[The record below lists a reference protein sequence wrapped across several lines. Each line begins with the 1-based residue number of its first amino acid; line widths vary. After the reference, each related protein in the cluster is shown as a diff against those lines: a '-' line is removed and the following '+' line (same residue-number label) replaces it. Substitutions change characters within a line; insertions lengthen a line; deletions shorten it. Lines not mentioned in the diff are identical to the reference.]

1 MQKPTSSN
9 RKVKLKDV
17 NTAYENV
24 VGRLRTIRRQWRWLT
39 FSEGLLKCLGILA
52 LVMAGTLIVLA
63 VSVQLWQ
70 SPFSRWIRIAIL
82 LLSIG
87 AAVYAVLRTFVLPLR
102 QKLTDAAVASRL
114 ESTQT
119 EAAFA
124 AENRILSAVQLW
136 KTLEDNRLG
145 YAPEFVGHLI
155 VQASRDIE
163 QVQHKRVFQPEFRKI
178 RRNAGIA
185 VGGVVLLLATHFL
198 LPTAFTGFAQ
208 AFQTLP
214 KTLQDDQEYLKNSI
228 QITKIQPGDIQI
240 ERGADVNVTA
250 EIGGYLGTPV
260 SLYYRVSD
268 ENEGQSSV
276 KSGTL
281 DENPLADQ
289 QLTTDNH
296 TSAEW
301 QSLPM
306 HPTPMEVGR
315 GFQGSEISTPY
326 RATLENV
333 VRPLQYYIAVNEVT
347 SERYQITISNE
358 PIVTQFQ
365 YRLNY
370 PSYTQLQS
378 QTLPANIGDLQVLF
392 GTEVVF
398 AGESNKP
405 LQKAHIAFDAS
416 GNVPLEITERQ
427 LQSATTQLPV
437 GGNSDSR
444 QIPVGGNSDSR
455 QKVPAMSEIIQGS
468 FIARQ
473 SENYRIHITDVD
485 GFANRN
491 PVNRTITVFEDAV
504 PDVNIV
510 APARDTVLDDAMLVE
525 LKVEATD
532 DYGIQE
538 LQLVYRVESEGVEA
552 INVPLKRWEGADAP
566 SHRSVFVA
574 YTWDVDRI
582 GMFPGE
588 TLAYYVQAL
597 DVDDVSGPNI
607 GKSHTYTL
615 RFPSLS
621 ELYDA
626 VAAEQETEQR
636 GLEELVDEQADAT
649 GLVDTLLDKIR
660 KSQELTLN
668 DENLMQQVLE
678 NQKEIEETA
687 KQLIENM
694 KETAEEMEQ
703 NQLFD
708 AETIEKYQELQDLM
722 EKALSEEHKE
732 LLRKLSEA
740 LAKQQV
746 DEQESSMAEANLS
759 QEQFLQQLERAK
771 SLYEQILLE
780 QELEAAAKQAKAL
793 AERQKQL
800 MDTLETSVGAR
811 SPRPYTSDLAE
822 KEDRVTDEFNQLSE
836 KLEELGT
843 KMGELARNQ
852 ENAPPQI
859 ERLADEII
867 RLNQFAHEHNL
878 SEMLQATSENLRGGQ
893 NREALESGRGA
904 EQTLVELAQ
913 GLDNALAF
921 MEGANAN
928 ETLTALQEAVES
940 GLYLSHLH
948 EEVLTQTND
957 VLVAGQA
964 DAYISNEIVRLQ
976 GLAADE
982 LSTAESITQ
991 LSSKLWELGN
1001 RQIQVPP
1008 EAIFHLNAS
1017 NDALSRAARAL
1028 EDRQPS
1034 LAVPIQ
1040 KAALA
1045 DLNQAVFELLEAM
1058 GQMNQQM
1065 GSSGF
1070 ENMMEQLQQLAESQ
1084 EQLNQMAQNLNQQM
1098 REQGQTPGL
1107 EQMMRQL
1114 AAQQQLIRE
1123 ATERIAERAE
1133 QMAQMLGSLED
1144 VAEEMTEV
1152 EKALRQGELNEKVL
1166 DRQAQILTRMLD
1178 SLKSLQKR
1186 DVGKQRKAEVAERP
1200 ETPAQE
1206 VPPLHPE
1213 LLEVVRKLET
1223 TLYAK
1228 EFEDIP
1234 FQYRKQLLQYFKAL
1248 SQKTQ

>member
-1 MQKPTSSN
+1 MDRQN
-9 RKVKLKDV
+9 V
-17 NTAYENV
+17 NVAY
-24 VGRLRTIRRQWRWLT
+24 GDLIDRLRAIRRRWRWLT
-39 FSEGLLKCLGILA
+39 FSEGLLKCIGILA
-52 LVMAGTLIVLA
+52 LVLTGTIIILA
-63 VSVQLWQ
+63 VSFQLWQ
-70 SPFSRWIRIAIL
+70 FPFSRWIRIAIV

-87 AAVYAVLRTFVLPLR
+87 GAIYVIVRSFVLPLR
-102 QKLTDAAVASRL
+102 NKLTDAAVASRL

-119 EAAFA
+119 SETFA

-136 KTLEDNRLG
+136 RTLQDNRLG
-145 YAPEFVGHLI
+145 YAPEFVEHLVI
-155 VQASRDIE
+155 QASRDME
-163 QVQHKRVFQPEFRKI
+163 QVQHKRVFQSEFRRI
-178 RRNAGIA
+178 RRSAGVA
-185 VGGVVLLLATHFL
+185 VGGVLLLLVTYFL
-198 LPTAFTGFAQ
+198 LPTTFTGFAQ

-214 KTLQDDQEYLKNSI
+214 KTLQDDQEYLKKSI
-228 QITKIQPGDIQI
+228 QITTVQPGNIQI
-240 ERGADVNVTA
+240 ERGTDVNVTA
-250 EIGGYLGTPV
+250 EVGGHLGAPV
-260 SLYYRVSD
+260 ELYYRVG
-268 ENEGQSSV
+268 EIRIQSS
-276 KSGTL
+276 
-281 DENPLADQ
+281 NPLPQ
-289 QLTTDNH
+289 
-296 TSAEW
+296 AEW

-306 HPTPMEVGR
+306 HHIPADTGR
-315 GFQGSEISTPY
+315 SLQVSELSRFPY
-326 RATLENV
+326 SATLENV
-333 VRPLQYYIAVNEVT
+333 TRPLQYYVSVKEVT
-347 SERYQITISNE
+347 SEQYQITISNE
-358 PIVTQFQ
+358 PVVTQFQ
-365 YRLNY
+365 YRLN
-370 PSYTQLQS
+370 PPVYTQLQP
-378 QTLPANIGDLQVLF
+378 QTLPVNVGDIQVLF
-392 GTEVVF
+392 GTEIVF
-398 AGESNKP
+398 TGESNKS
-405 LQKAHIAFDAS
+405 LQRAHIAFEVSDDVLLAVKEGELRGS
-416 GNVPLEITERQ
+416 I
-427 LQSATTQLPV
+427 TQLPV
-437 GGNSDSR
+437 EGDSDSQQKALSTP
-444 QIPVGGNSDSR
+444 QI
-455 QKVPAMSEIIQGS
+455 IHGS
-468 FIARQ
+468 FVARQ
-473 SENYRIHITDVD
+473 SENYRIYITDVD
-485 GFANRN
+485 GFTNRD
-491 PVNRTITVFEDAV
+491 PVNWTITVLEDAA
-504 PDVNIV
+504 PDVAIV

-538 LQLVYRVESEGVEA
+538 LQLVYRVESEGAEEV
-552 INVPLKRWEGADAP
+552 NVPLKRWTVEDAL
-566 SHRSVFVA
+566 SQRSVFVA

-597 DVDDVSGPNI
+597 DIDDVSGPNI
-607 GKSHTYTL
+607 GKSHTFTL

-626 VAAEQETEQR
+626 VATEQETEQR

-678 NQKEIEETA
+678 NQQQIEETA

-708 AETIEKYQELQDLM
+708 TETIEKYQELQELM

-732 LLRKLSEA
+732 LLQKLAEA
-740 LAKQQV
+740 LAKQQMN
-746 DEQESSMAEANLS
+746 EQERSMAEANLS

-793 AERQKQL
+793 AEQQKQL
-800 MDTLETSVGAR
+800 MDTLASLEQSA
-811 SPRPYTSDLAE
+811 PTSDLAQ
-822 KEDRVTDEFNQLSE
+822 KEDRVADEFSQLSE

-843 KMGELARNQ
+843 KMGELAQNQ

-867 RLNQFAHEHNL
+867 RLNQFAHEYQL
-878 SEMLQATSENLRGGQ
+878 PEMLAATSENLRSGQ
-893 NREALESGRGA
+893 NSEALESGRGA
-904 EQTLVELAQ
+904 EQTLSELAQ

-928 ETLTALQEAVES
+928 ETLTALQEAVAS
-940 GLYLSHLH
+940 GLHLSHLH
-948 EEVLTQTND
+948 ENVLTQTND
-957 VLVAGQA
+957 ILTAGQS
-964 DAYISNEIVRLQ
+964 DAYISSEILRLQ
-976 GLAADE
+976 QLAADE

-1008 EAIFHLNAS
+1008 EAMFHLNAS

-1065 GSSGF
+1065 GASGL

-1098 REQGQTPGL
+1098 REQGRTPGL

-1114 AAQQQLIRE
+1114 AAQQQMIRE

-1152 EKALRQGELNEKVL
+1152 EKSLRQGELDEEVL

-1213 LLEVVRKLET
+1213 LLEIVRKLET
-1223 TLYAK
+1223 TPYAK

-1234 FQYRKQLLQYFKAL
+1234 FQYREQLRQYFKAL

>member
-1 MQKPTSSN
+1 MDRQN
-9 RKVKLKDV
+9 V
-17 NTAYENV
+17 NEAYGNLID
-24 VGRLRTIRRQWRWLT
+24 RLRAIRRQWRWLT
-39 FSEGLLKCLGILA
+39 FSVGLLKCIGILA
-52 LVMAGTLIVLA
+52 LVMAGTLIILA
-63 VSVQLWQ
+63 MSFQWWL
-70 SPFSRWIRIAIL
+70 SPFSRWIRIAII

-87 AAVYAVLRTFVLPLR
+87 GAVYAVIRTFVLPLCR
-102 QKLTDAAVASRL
+102 KLTDAAVASRL

-119 EAAFA
+119 EEAFA
-124 AENRILSAVQLW
+124 AENRVLSAVQLW
-136 KTLEDNRLG
+136 KTLENNRLG
-145 YAPEFVGHLI
+145 YASEFVEHLI
-155 VQASRDIE
+155 VQASRDME
-163 QVQHKRVFQPEFRKI
+163 QVRHRRVFQPEFRKI
-178 RRNAGIA
+178 RRNAGVA

-214 KTLQDDQEYLKNSI
+214 KTLQDDQEYLQKSI
-228 QITKIQPGDIQI
+228 QITKIQPGNIQI
-240 ERGADVNVTA
+240 ERGTDVNVTA
-250 EIGGYLGTPV
+250 EVGGHLGTPV
-260 SLYYRVSD
+260 VLYYRVGD
-268 ENEGQSSV
+268 ENEG
-276 KSGTL
+276 
-281 DENPLADQ
+281 
-289 QLTTDNH
+289 
-296 TSAEW
+296 TSTAEW

-306 HPTPMEVGR
+306 LRTATDAGR
-315 GFQGSEISTPY
+315 SVQVSEISRFPY
-326 RATLENV
+326 SATLENV
-333 VRPLQYYIAVNEVT
+333 TRPLQYYVSVKEVT
-347 SERYQITISNE
+347 SEQYQITISNE

-370 PSYTQLQS
+370 PAYTQLQS
-378 QTLPANIGDLQVLF
+378 QTLPVNIGDIQVLF

-398 AGESNKP
+398 TGESNKK
-405 LQKAHIAFDAS
+405 LQKAHLAFDES
-416 GNVPLEITERQ
+416 SNVELEITEGQ
-427 LQSATTQLPV
+427 LLDDVTQLME
-437 GGNSDSR
+437 DEQR
-444 QIPVGGNSDSR
+444 QDIFSTP
-455 QKVPAMSEIIQGS
+455 QIIQGS
-468 FIARQ
+468 FVAQQ
-473 SENYRIHITDVD
+473 SENYRIYITDVD
-485 GFANRN
+485 GFTNRN
-491 PVNRTITVFEDAV
+491 PVNRTVTVLKDV
-504 PDVNIV
+504 DPDVAIV
-510 APARDTVLDDAMLVE
+510 SPARDTVLDDAMLIE

-538 LQLVYRVESEGVEA
+538 LQLVYRVESEGAEEV
-552 INVPLKRWEGADAP
+552 NVPLKRWEVGDAL

-597 DVDDVSGPNI
+597 DIDNVSGPNI

-626 VAAEQETEQR
+626 VAAEQDTEQR

-678 NQKEIEETA
+678 NQRQIEEKA
-687 KQLIENM
+687 QQLIEDM

-708 AETIEKYQELQDLM
+708 TETIEKYQELQDLM

-740 LAKQQV
+740 LAKQEV
-746 DEQESSMAEANLS
+746 NEQEQSMAEANLS

-771 SLYEQILLE
+771 SLYEQILLQ

-793 AERQKQL
+793 AEQQKQL
-800 MDTLETSVGAR
+800 MDTLESSEQS
-811 SPRPYTSDLAE
+811 SPTSDLAE
-822 KEDRVTDEFNQLSE
+822 KEDRVAEEFDQLSE
-836 KLEELGT
+836 KLEEIGT
-843 KMGELARNQ
+843 KMGELAQNQ
-852 ENAPPQI
+852 QNAPPQI
-859 ERLADEII
+859 ERLADEIV
-867 RLNQFAHEHNL
+867 RLNQFAHEHKVP
-878 SEMLQATSENLRGGQ
+878 EMLKATSENLRGGQ
-893 NREALESGRGA
+893 NSEALESGRNA
-904 EQTLVELAQ
+904 EQTLTELAQ

-940 GLYLSHLH
+940 GLHLSHLH
-948 EEVLTQTND
+948 EKVLMQTND
-957 VLVAGQA
+957 ILTAGQS
-964 DAYISNEIVRLQ
+964 DTYISSEIVRLQ
-976 GLAADE
+976 QLAADE
-982 LSTAESITQ
+982 LSTAESLTQ

-1001 RQIQVPP
+1001 RQIEVPP
-1008 EAIFHLNAS
+1008 EAIWHLNAS

-1034 LAVPIQ
+1034 LAMPIQ
-1040 KAALA
+1040 RGALA
-1045 DLNQAVFELLEAM
+1045 DLNQAIFELLEAM

-1065 GSSGF
+1065 DASGF

-1084 EQLNQMAQNLNQQM
+1084 EQLNEMAQNLNQQL

-1114 AAQQQLIRE
+1114 AGQQQLIRE

-1133 QMAQMLGSLED
+1133 QMAQMLGSLEE
-1144 VAEEMTEV
+1144 VAEEMAEV
-1152 EKALRQGELNEKVL
+1152 EKSLRQGELNEEVL
-1166 DRQAQILTRMLD
+1166 DRQSQILTRMLD

-1223 TLYAK
+1223 TPYAK

>member
-1 MQKPTSSN
+1 MDRQN
-9 RKVKLKDV
+9 V
-17 NTAYENV
+17 NEAYGNLID
-24 VGRLRTIRRQWRWLT
+24 RLGAIRRQWRWLT
-39 FSEGLLKCLGILA
+39 FSEGFLKCIGVLA
-52 LVMAGTLIVLA
+52 LVMAGTLLILA
-63 VSVQLWQ
+63 VSFQLWQ
-70 SPFSRWIRIAIL
+70 FPFSRWIRIAIIL
-82 LLSIG
+82 SSIG
-87 AAVYAVLRTFVLPLR
+87 GAVYAVIRTFVLPLCN
-102 QKLTDAAVASRL
+102 KLTDAAVASRL

-124 AENRILSAVQLW
+124 AENRVLSAVQLW
-136 KTLEDNRLG
+136 KTLENNRLG
-145 YAPEFVGHLI
+145 YALEFVEHLI
-155 VQASRDIE
+155 VQASRDME
-163 QVQHKRVFQPEFRKI
+163 QVQHRRIFQPEFRKI
-178 RRNAGIA
+178 RRNAGVA
-185 VGGVVLLLATHFL
+185 VGGVVLLLVTHFL

-214 KTLQDDQEYLKNSI
+214 KTLQDDQEYLKKSI
-228 QITKIQPGDIQI
+228 QITKIQPGNIQI
-240 ERGADVNVTA
+240 ERGTDVNVTA
-250 EIGGYLGTPV
+250 KVGGHLGTPV
-260 SLYYRVSD
+260 ALYYRVGD
-268 ENEGQSSV
+268 ENEV
-276 KSGTL
+276 
-281 DENPLADQ
+281 
-289 QLTTDNH
+289 
-296 TSAEW
+296 TSTVEW

-306 HPTPMEVGR
+306 LRTAADAGR
-315 GFQGSEISTPY
+315 SLQASEISMPY
-326 RATLENV
+326 SATLENV
-333 VRPLQYYIAVNEVT
+333 TRPLQYYISVREVT
-347 SERYQITISNE
+347 SEPYQITISNE

-370 PSYTQLQS
+370 PAYTQLQS
-378 QTLPANIGDLQVLF
+378 QTLPANAGDIQVLF

-398 AGESNKP
+398 TGESNKP
-405 LQKAHIAFDAS
+405 LQKAHLAFDAS
-416 GNVPLEITERQ
+416 GNVELEITEGQ
-427 LQSATTQLPV
+427 LHSAVTQLMEDEQ
-437 GGNSDSR
+437 G
-444 QIPVGGNSDSR
+444 QET
-455 QKVPAMSEIIQGS
+455 PATPQIIQGS
-468 FIARQ
+468 FVAQQ
-473 SENYRIHITDVD
+473 SENYRISITDID
-485 GFANRN
+485 GFTNRS
-491 PVNRTITVFEDAV
+491 PINRTVTVLKDVA
-504 PDVNIV
+504 PDVAIV
-510 APARDTVLDDAMLVE
+510 APARDTVLNDAMLIE

-538 LQLVYRVESEGVEA
+538 LQLVYRVESEGAEA
-552 INVPLKRWEGADAP
+552 VNVPLKRWEVEDAI

-582 GMFPGE
+582 GIFPGE

-597 DVDDVSGPNI
+597 DIDDVSGPNI

-626 VAAEQETEQR
+626 VATGQETEQR

-678 NQKEIEETA
+678 NQKQIEEKA
-687 KQLIENM
+687 KQLIEDM
-694 KETAEEMEQ
+694 KKTAEEMEQ

-740 LAKQQV
+740 LAKQEV
-746 DEQESSMAEANLS
+746 DDQERSMEEANLS

-771 SLYEQILLE
+771 SLYEQILLQ

-793 AERQKQL
+793 AEQQKQL
-800 MDTLETSVGAR
+800 MDTLESSVGSR
-811 SPRPYTSDLAE
+811 SPRPHTSDLAQ
-822 KEDRVTDEFNQLSE
+822 KEDRVGDEFDQLSG

-843 KMGELARNQ
+843 KMGEMAQNQ
-852 ENAPPQI
+852 DSDTAGAPPQI
-859 ERLADEII
+859 ERLADEIL
-867 RLNQFAHEHNL
+867 RLNQFAHEHKL
-878 SEMLQATSENLRGGQ
+878 PEMLETTSENLRGGQ
-893 NREALESGRGA
+893 KSEALESGRDA
-904 EQTLVELAQ
+904 EQTLTELAQ
-913 GLDNALAF
+913 GLDNAMAF

-928 ETLTALQEAVES
+928 ETLTALQEAVGS
-940 GLYLSHLH
+940 GLHLSHLH
-948 EEVLTQTND
+948 EKVLTQTGD
-957 VLVAGQA
+957 ILTAGQS
-964 DAYISNEIVRLQ
+964 DAYISSEIVRLQ
-976 GLAADE
+976 QLAADE

-1001 RQIQVPP
+1001 RQIEVPP
-1008 EAIFHLNAS
+1008 EALWHLNAS

-1040 KAALA
+1040 RAALA

-1065 GSSGF
+1065 GASGF

-1084 EQLNQMAQNLNQQM
+1084 EQLNEMAQNLNQQL
-1098 REQGQTPGL
+1098 REQGQTPGF

-1114 AAQQQLIRE
+1114 AGQQQLIRE
-1123 ATERIAERAE
+1123 ATERLAERAE

-1144 VAEEMTEV
+1144 VAAEMAEV
-1152 EKALRQGELNEKVL
+1152 EKSLHQGELNEEVL

-1186 DVGKQRKAEVAERP
+1186 DVGKQRKAEVAEKP

-1213 LLEVVRKLET
+1213 LLEIVRKLEIT
-1223 TLYAK
+1223 PYAK

-1234 FQYRKQLLQYFKAL
+1234 FQYREQLRKYFKAL

>member
-1 MQKPTSSN
+1 MDKQN
-9 RKVKLKDV
+9 V
-17 NTAYENV
+17 NAAYGNLID
-24 VGRLRTIRRQWRWLT
+24 RLRAIRRRWRWLT
-39 FSEGLLKCLGILA
+39 VSEGLLKCIGILA
-52 LVMAGTLIVLA
+52 LVMAGTVIVLA
-63 VSVQLWQ
+63 VSFQLWQ
-70 SPFSRWIRIAIL
+70 FPFSRWIRIAIV
-82 LLSIG
+82 LLSISG
-87 AAVYAVLRTFVLPLR
+87 AIYAIVRSLVLPLSN
-102 QKLTDAAVASRL
+102 QLTDAAVASRL

-119 EAAFA
+119 TETFA
-124 AENRILSAVQLW
+124 SENRVLSAVQLW
-136 KTLEDNRLG
+136 QTLQNNRLG
-145 YAPEFVGHLI
+145 YAPEFVEYLVI
-155 VQASRDIE
+155 QASRDME
-163 QVQHKRVFQPEFRKI
+163 QVQHKRVFQSEFRRI
-178 RRNAGIA
+178 RRSAGVAI
-185 VGGVVLLLATHFL
+185 GGVILLLVTYSL

-214 KTLQDDQEYLKNSI
+214 KTLQDDQEYLKKSI
-228 QITKIQPGDIQI
+228 QIKKVQPGNIQI
-240 ERGADVNVTA
+240 ERGTDVNVTA
-250 EIGGYLGTPV
+250 EVGGHLGTPV
-260 SLYYRVSD
+260 ELYYRVGEIGIQDS
-268 ENEGQSSV
+268 
-276 KSGTL
+276 KSL
-281 DENPLADQ
+281 SQA
-289 QLTTDNH
+289 
-296 TSAEW
+296 AW
-301 QSLPM
+301 QSLAM
-306 HPTPMEVGR
+306 RHTPADTGR
-315 GFQGSEISTPY
+315 SLQTSDFSRFPY
-326 RATLENV
+326 SATLENV
-333 VRPLQYYIAVNEVT
+333 TRPLQYYILVKEVT
-347 SERYQITISNE
+347 SEQYQITISNE

-365 YRLNY
+365 YRLN
-370 PSYTQLQS
+370 PPAYTQLQP
-378 QTLPANIGDLQVLF
+378 QTLPVNVGDIQVLF

-398 AGESNKP
+398 TAESNKL
-405 LQKAHIAFDAS
+405 LQRGHIAFDES
-416 GNVPLEITERQ
+416 NDVLLEVKEGTLLRTGPELVADERGQ
-427 LQSATTQLPV
+427 TTLSTSQ
-437 GGNSDSR
+437 
-444 QIPVGGNSDSR
+444 
-455 QKVPAMSEIIQGS
+455 IIQGS
-468 FIARQ
+468 FVARQ
-473 SENYRIHITDVD
+473 SENYRIYITDVD
-485 GFANRN
+485 GFTNRD
-491 PVNRTITVFEDAV
+491 PVNWTITVLEDTA
-504 PDVNIV
+504 PDVTIA

-538 LQLVYRVESEGVEA
+538 LQLVYNVESEGAEEV
-552 INVPLKRWEGADAP
+552 NVPLKRWAVEDAL
-566 SHRSVFVA
+566 SQRSVFVA

-597 DVDDVSGPNI
+597 DIDDVSGPNI
-607 GKSHTYTL
+607 GKSHTFTL

-626 VAAEQETEQR
+626 VAAEQETDQR

-660 KSQELTLN
+660 KGQELTLN

-678 NQKEIEETA
+678 NQKQIEETA

-694 KETAEEMEQ
+694 KETADEMEQ

-708 AETIEKYQELQDLM
+708 AETIEKYQELRELM

-732 LLRKLSEA
+732 LLQKLSEA
-740 LAKQQV
+740 LAKQQMN
-746 DEQESSMAEANLS
+746 DQERSMAEANLS

-793 AERQKQL
+793 AEQQKQL
-800 MDTLETSVGAR
+800 MDTLESLEQTA
-811 SPRPYTSDLAE
+811 PTNDLAE
-822 KEDRVTDEFNQLSE
+822 KEDRVADEFNHLSE
-836 KLEELGT
+836 NLEELGT
-843 KMGELARNQ
+843 KMGELARNN

-867 RLNQFAHEHNL
+867 RLNEFAHEYRL
-878 SEMLQATSENLRGGQ
+878 PEMLAATSENLRSGQ

-904 EQTLVELAQ
+904 EQTLTELAQ

-928 ETLTALQEAVES
+928 ETLTALQEAVAS
-940 GLYLSHLH
+940 GLHLSHLH
-948 EEVLTQTND
+948 EKTLTQTND
-957 VLVAGQA
+957 ILTAGQS
-964 DAYISNEIVRLQ
+964 DAYISSEIVRLQ
-976 GLAADE
+976 QLAADE
-982 LSTAESITQ
+982 LSAAESITQ
-991 LSSKLWELGN
+991 LSGKLWELGN

-1008 EAIFHLNAS
+1008 EAMFHLNAS

-1034 LAVPIQ
+1034 LAIPIQ
-1040 KAALA
+1040 RAALA

-1065 GSSGF
+1065 GASGL

-1098 REQGQTPGL
+1098 REQGRTPGL

-1114 AAQQQLIRE
+1114 AAQQQMIRE

-1144 VAEEMTEV
+1144 VAEEMAEV
-1152 EKALRQGELNEKVL
+1152 EKTLRQGELDEEVL

-1186 DVGKQRKAEVAERP
+1186 DVGRQRKAEVAERP

-1213 LLEVVRKLET
+1213 LLEIVRKLET
-1223 TLYAK
+1223 APYAK

-1234 FQYRKQLLQYFKAL
+1234 FQYREQLRQYFKAL

>member
-1 MQKPTSSN
+1 MDRQN
-9 RKVKLKDV
+9 V
-17 NTAYENV
+17 NVAYGNLID
-24 VGRLRTIRRQWRWLT
+24 RLRAIRRQWRWLT
-39 FSEGLLKCLGILA
+39 FSEGLLKCIGILA
-52 LVMAGTLIVLA
+52 LVMTGTVIILA
-63 VSVQLWQ
+63 VSFQLWQ
-70 SPFSRWIRIAIL
+70 FPFSRWIRIAIV

-87 AAVYAVLRTFVLPLR
+87 GAIYAVVRSFVLPLGS
-102 QKLTDAAVASRL
+102 QLTDAAVASRL
-114 ESTQT
+114 ESAQ
-119 EAAFA
+119 AAETFA

-136 KTLEDNRLG
+136 RTLRDNPLG
-145 YAPEFVGHLI
+145 YAPEFVEHLI
-155 VQASRDIE
+155 IQASQDME
-163 QVQHKRVFQPEFRKI
+163 QVQHKRVFQSEFRRI
-178 RRNAGIA
+178 RRSAGVA
-185 VGGVVLLLATHFL
+185 VGGVVLLLATYFL

-228 QITKIQPGDIQI
+228 QITKIQPGNIQI
-240 ERGADVNVTA
+240 ERGTDVNVTA
-250 EIGGYLGTPV
+250 EVGGHLDAPV
-260 SLYYRVSD
+260 LLYYRVGDKSTLYG
-268 ENEGQSSV
+268 NGRQEGG
-276 KSGTL
+276 KN
-281 DENPLADQ
+281 ENPNLPTDNR

-306 HPTPMEVGR
+306 HHTSADTGR
-315 GFQGSEISTPY
+315 SLQVSEFSRFPY
-326 RATLENV
+326 SATLENV
-333 VRPLQYYIAVNEVT
+333 TRPLQYYVSVKEVT
-347 SERYQITISNE
+347 SEQYQITISNE
-358 PIVTQFQ
+358 PVVTQFQ
-365 YRLNY
+365 YRLN
-370 PSYTQLQS
+370 PPVYTQLQS
-378 QTLPANIGDLQVLF
+378 QTLPVNVGDIQVLF
-392 GTEVVF
+392 GTEIVLT
-398 AGESNKP
+398 AESNKP
-405 LQKAHIAFDAS
+405 LQRAHIAFEAS
-416 GNVPLEITERQ
+416 DDILLEVKEGS
-427 LQSATTQLPV
+427 LQGPITQLPV
-437 GGNSDSR
+437 GGNPDS
-444 QIPVGGNSDSR
+444 Q
-455 QKVPAMSEIIQGS
+455 QKALSTPEIIQGS
-468 FIARQ
+468 FVARQ
-473 SENYRIHITDVD
+473 SENYRIYITDVD
-485 GFANRN
+485 GFTNRD
-491 PVNRTITVFEDAV
+491 PVNWTITVLEDAA
-504 PDVNIV
+504 PDVTIV

-538 LQLVYRVESEGVEA
+538 LQLVYRVESEGAEA
-552 INVPLKRWEGADAP
+552 VNVPLKRWAVEDAL
-566 SHRSVFVA
+566 SQRSVFVA

-597 DVDDVSGPNI
+597 DTDDVSGPNI
-607 GKSHTYTL
+607 GKSHTFTL

-626 VAAEQETEQR
+626 VATEQKTEQQ

-660 KSQELTLN
+660 KSHELTLN

-678 NQKEIEETA
+678 NQKQIEETA

-708 AETIEKYQELQDLM
+708 TETIEKYQELQELM

-732 LLRKLSEA
+732 LLQKLSEA
-740 LAKQQV
+740 LAKQQM
-746 DEQESSMAEANLS
+746 DEQERSMSEANLS

-793 AERQKQL
+793 AEQQKQL
-800 MDTLETSVGAR
+800 MDTLESLEQSA
-811 SPRPYTSDLAE
+811 PTSDLAE
-822 KEDRVTDEFNQLSE
+822 KEDRVADEFNQLSE

-843 KMGELARNQ
+843 KMGELAQNN

-867 RLNQFAHEHNL
+867 RLNQFAHEYKL
-878 SEMLQATSENLRGGQ
+878 PEMLAATSENLRSGQ
-893 NREALESGRGA
+893 KSEALESGRGA
-904 EQTLVELAQ
+904 EQTLTELAQ

-928 ETLTALQEAVES
+928 ETLTALQEAVAS
-940 GLYLSHLH
+940 GLHLSHLH

-957 VLVAGQA
+957 ILTAGQS
-964 DAYISNEIVRLQ
+964 DAYISSEILRLQ
-976 GLAADE
+976 QLAADE

-1008 EAIFHLNAS
+1008 EAMFHLNAS

-1040 KAALA
+1040 RAALA

-1065 GSSGF
+1065 GASGL

-1098 REQGQTPGL
+1098 REQGRTPGL

-1114 AAQQQLIRE
+1114 AAQQQMIRE

-1133 QMAQMLGSLED
+1133 QMAQMLGSLEN
-1144 VAEEMTEV
+1144 VAEEMAEV
-1152 EKALRQGELNEKVL
+1152 EKALRQGELDEEVL

-1213 LLEVVRKLET
+1213 LLEIVRKLET
-1223 TLYAK
+1223 TPYAK

-1234 FQYRKQLLQYFKAL
+1234 FQYREQLRQYFKAL

>member
-1 MQKPTSSN
+1 MHKPTSSN
-9 RKVKLKDV
+9 RKEKLKEDYG
-17 NTAYENV
+17 NLMD
-24 VGRLRTIRRQWRWLT
+24 RLRAMQRRWRWLT
-39 FSEGLLKCLGILA
+39 FSEGLLKCIGMLA
-52 LVMAGTLIVLA
+52 LVMAGTLLILT
-63 VSVQLWQ
+63 VSFQFWQ
-70 SPFSRWIRIAIL
+70 SPFLRWIRIAII
-82 LLSIG
+82 LLSIAG
-87 AAVYAVLRTFVLPLR
+87 AVYTVIRTFVLPLC
-102 QKLTDAAVASRL
+102 QTLTDTAVASRL
-114 ESTQT
+114 ESRQP

-136 KTLEDNRLG
+136 NTLEDNRLG
-145 YAPEFVGHLI
+145 YAPEFIEHLI
-155 VQASRDIE
+155 VQASRDME
-163 QVQHKRVFQPEFRKI
+163 QVQHKQVFQPEFRKI

-185 VGGVVLLLATHFL
+185 VGGIVLLLAIHSFL
-198 LPTAFTGFAQ
+198 PAAFTGFAQ

-214 KTLQDDQEYLKNSI
+214 KTLQDDQEYLKKSI
-228 QITKIQPGDIQI
+228 QITKIQPGSLQI
-240 ERGADVNVTA
+240 ERGTDVNVTA
-250 EIGGYLGTPV
+250 EIGGHLGVPV
-260 SLYYRVSD
+260 VLYYRVGD
-268 ENEGQSSV
+268 EYEMQS
-276 KSGTL
+276 T
-281 DENPLADQ
+281 
-289 QLTTDNH
+289 
-296 TSAEW
+296 AEW
-301 QSLPM
+301 QSLLM
-306 HPTPMEVGR
+306 HRTPTDANR
-315 GFQGSEISTPY
+315 GLQVSEISTPY
-326 RATLENV
+326 SARLENV
-333 VRPLQYYIAVNEVT
+333 ARPLQYYISVEEVT
-347 SERYQITISNE
+347 SEQYQITISNE
-358 PIVTQFQ
+358 PIVTKFQ

-370 PSYTQLQS
+370 PTYTQLQS
-378 QTLPANIGDLQVLF
+378 QTLPTNVGDIHVLF

-398 AGESNKP
+398 TGESNKP
-405 LQKAHIAFDAS
+405 LQKAHIAFEAS
-416 GNVPLEITERQ
+416 GDVELEITEGK
-427 LQSATTQLPV
+427 LQGAITQLV
-437 GGNSDSR
+437 EDGQQREALATS
-444 QIPVGGNSDSR
+444 QT
-455 QKVPAMSEIIQGS
+455 IQGA
-468 FIARQ
+468 FIARE
-473 SENYRIHITDVD
+473 SENYRIHITDSD
-485 GFANRN
+485 GFTNRD
-491 PVNRTITVFEDAV
+491 PVSRTITVLEDTA

-538 LQLVYRVESEGVEA
+538 LRLIYRVESEDAEA
-552 INVPLKRWEGADAP
+552 VNVPLKRWGVEDAL

-582 GMFPGE
+582 SMFPGE

-597 DVDDVSGPNI
+597 DIDDVSGPNI
-607 GKSHTYTL
+607 GTSHTYTL

-626 VAAEQETEQR
+626 VATEQETEQR

-660 KSQELTLN
+660 KNQELTLN

-678 NQKEIEETA
+678 NQKQIEETA

-708 AETIEKYQELQDLM
+708 AETIEKYQELQELM

-732 LLRKLSEA
+732 LLQKLSEA
-740 LAKQQV
+740 LAEQQV
-746 DEQESSMAEANLS
+746 DDQERSMTEANLS

-780 QELEAAAKQAKAL
+780 QELEAAVKQAKAL
-793 AERQKQL
+793 AEQQKQL
-800 MDTLETSVGAR
+800 MDTLEALER
-811 SPRPYTSDLAE
+811 SAPTRDLAQ
-822 KEDRVTDEFNQLSE
+822 KEDRVADEFNQLSE

-843 KMGELARNQ
+843 KMGELAQNQ
-852 ENAPPQI
+852 ENAPPQM
-859 ERLADEII
+859 ERLADEIV
-867 RLNQFAHEHNL
+867 RLNQFAHEHKL
-878 SEMLQATSENLRGGQ
+878 PEMLDATSENLRGGQ
-893 NREALESGRGA
+893 KSAALESGRGA
-904 EQTLVELAQ
+904 EQTLTELAQ

-957 VLVAGQA
+957 ILTTGQSE
-964 DAYISNEIVRLQ
+964 AYISSEIVRLQ
-976 GLAADE
+976 QLAADE
-982 LSTAESITQ
+982 LSAAESITQ
-991 LSSKLWELGN
+991 LSSKLWDLGS

-1017 NDALSRAARAL
+1017 NDALARAARAL
-1028 EDRQPS
+1028 EDRQPN

-1040 KAALA
+1040 KGALA

-1065 GSSGF
+1065 DASGF
-1070 ENMMEQLQQLAESQ
+1070 ENMMEQLQQLAEGQ
-1084 EQLNQMAQNLNQQM
+1084 EQLNEMAQNLNQQM
-1098 REQGQTPGL
+1098 REQGRTPGL

-1152 EKALRQGELNEKVL
+1152 EKSLRQGELNEDVL

-1223 TLYAK
+1223 TPYAK

-1234 FQYRKQLLQYFKAL
+1234 FQYRQQLLQYFKAL

>member
-1 MQKPTSSN
+1 MDRQN
-9 RKVKLKDV
+9 V
-17 NTAYENV
+17 NEAYGNLID
-24 VGRLRTIRRQWRWLT
+24 RLRAIRRQWRWLT
-39 FSEGLLKCLGILA
+39 FSVGLLKCIGILA
-52 LVMAGTLIVLA
+52 LVMAGTLIILA
-63 VSVQLWQ
+63 MSFQWWL
-70 SPFSRWIRIAIL
+70 SPFSRWIRIAII

-87 AAVYAVLRTFVLPLR
+87 GAVYAVIRTFVLPLCR
-102 QKLTDAAVASRL
+102 KLTDAAVASRL

-119 EAAFA
+119 EEAFA
-124 AENRILSAVQLW
+124 AENRVLSAVQLW
-136 KTLEDNRLG
+136 KTLENNRLG
-145 YAPEFVGHLI
+145 YASEFVEHLI
-155 VQASRDIE
+155 VQASRDME
-163 QVQHKRVFQPEFRKI
+163 QVRHRRVFQPEFRKI
-178 RRNAGIA
+178 RRNAGVA

-214 KTLQDDQEYLKNSI
+214 KTLQDDQEYLQKSI
-228 QITKIQPGDIQI
+228 QITKIQPGNIQI
-240 ERGADVNVTA
+240 ERGTDVNVTA
-250 EIGGYLGTPV
+250 EVGGHLGTPV
-260 SLYYRVSD
+260 VLYYRVGD
-268 ENEGQSSV
+268 ENEV
-276 KSGTL
+276 
-281 DENPLADQ
+281 
-289 QLTTDNH
+289 
-296 TSAEW
+296 TSTAEW

-306 HPTPMEVGR
+306 LRTATDAGR
-315 GFQGSEISTPY
+315 SVQVSEISRFPY
-326 RATLENV
+326 SATLENV
-333 VRPLQYYIAVNEVT
+333 TRPLQYYVSVKEVT
-347 SERYQITISNE
+347 SEQYQITISNE

-370 PSYTQLQS
+370 PAYTQLQS
-378 QTLPANIGDLQVLF
+378 QTLPVNIGDIQVLF

-398 AGESNKP
+398 TGESNKK
-405 LQKAHIAFDAS
+405 LQKAHLAFDES
-416 GNVPLEITERQ
+416 SNVELEITEGQ
-427 LQSATTQLPV
+427 LLDDVTQLME
-437 GGNSDSR
+437 DEQR
-444 QIPVGGNSDSR
+444 QDILSTP
-455 QKVPAMSEIIQGS
+455 QIIQGS
-468 FIARQ
+468 FVAQQ
-473 SENYRIHITDVD
+473 SENYRIYITDVD
-485 GFANRN
+485 GFTNRN
-491 PVNRTITVFEDAV
+491 PVNRTVTVLKDV
-504 PDVNIV
+504 DPDVAIV
-510 APARDTVLDDAMLVE
+510 SPARDTVLDDAMLIE

-538 LQLVYRVESEGVEA
+538 LQLVYRVESEGAEEV
-552 INVPLKRWEGADAP
+552 NVPLKRWEVGDAL

-597 DVDDVSGPNI
+597 DIDNVSGPNI

-626 VAAEQETEQR
+626 VAAEQDTEQR

-678 NQKEIEETA
+678 NQRQIEEKA
-687 KQLIENM
+687 KQLIEDM

-708 AETIEKYQELQDLM
+708 TETIEKYQELQDLM

-740 LAKQQV
+740 LAKQEV
-746 DEQESSMAEANLS
+746 NEQEQSMAEANLS

-771 SLYEQILLE
+771 SLYEQILLQ

-793 AERQKQL
+793 AEQQKQL
-800 MDTLETSVGAR
+800 MDTLESSEQSA
-811 SPRPYTSDLAE
+811 PTSDLAE
-822 KEDRVTDEFNQLSE
+822 KEDRVAEEFDQLSE
-836 KLEELGT
+836 KLEEIGT
-843 KMGELARNQ
+843 KMGELAQNQ
-852 ENAPPQI
+852 QNAPPQI
-859 ERLADEII
+859 ERLADEIV
-867 RLNQFAHEHNL
+867 RLNQFAHEHKVP
-878 SEMLQATSENLRGGQ
+878 EMLKATSENLRGGQ
-893 NREALESGRGA
+893 NSEALESGRNA
-904 EQTLVELAQ
+904 EQTLTELAQ

-940 GLYLSHLH
+940 GLHLSHLH
-948 EEVLTQTND
+948 EKVLMQTND
-957 VLVAGQA
+957 ILTAGQS
-964 DAYISNEIVRLQ
+964 DTYISSEIVRLQ
-976 GLAADE
+976 QLAADE
-982 LSTAESITQ
+982 LSTAESLTQ

-1001 RQIQVPP
+1001 RQIEVPP
-1008 EAIFHLNAS
+1008 EAIWHLNAS

-1034 LAVPIQ
+1034 LAMPIQ
-1040 KAALA
+1040 RGALA
-1045 DLNQAVFELLEAM
+1045 DLNQAIFELLEAM

-1065 GSSGF
+1065 DASGL

-1084 EQLNQMAQNLNQQM
+1084 EQLNEMAQNLNQQL

-1114 AAQQQLIRE
+1114 AGQQQLIRE

-1133 QMAQMLGSLED
+1133 QMAQMLGSLEE
-1144 VAEEMTEV
+1144 VAEEMAEV
-1152 EKALRQGELNEKVL
+1152 EKSLRQGELNEEVL
-1166 DRQAQILTRMLD
+1166 DRQSQILTRMLD

-1223 TLYAK
+1223 TPYAK

>member
-1 MQKPTSSN
+1 MDRQN
-9 RKVKLKDV
+9 V
-17 NTAYENV
+17 NAAYENV

-87 AAVYAVLRTFVLPLR
+87 AAVYAVIRSFVLPLR

-114 ESTQT
+114 ESAQT

-145 YAPEFVGHLI
+145 YAPEFVEHLI

-163 QVQHKRVFQPEFRKI
+163 QVQHKQVFQPEFRKI
-178 RRNAGIA
+178 RRNAGVA
-185 VGGVVLLLATHFL
+185 VGGIVLLLATHFL

-214 KTLQDDQEYLKNSI
+214 RTLQDDQVYLKKSI
-228 QITKIQPGDIQI
+228 QITNIQPGDIQI

-250 EIGGYLGTPV
+250 EIGGHLGTPV

-281 DENPLADQ
+281 DETPLVDR
-289 QLTTDNH
+289 QLTTDNR

-306 HPTPMEVGR
+306 HPTPMDVGR
-315 GFQGSEISTPY
+315 GFQGAEMLTPY

-333 VRPLQYYIAVNEVT
+333 VRPLQYYISVNGVT
-347 SERYQITISNE
+347 SEQYQITISNE

-378 QTLPANIGDLQVLF
+378 QTLPANIGDIQVLF

-398 AGESNKP
+398 TGESNKS
-405 LQKAHIAFDAS
+405 LQKAHIAFEAS

-427 LQSATTQLPV
+427 LQETITQDREMEEWKNGRGDASNLPAFQPSNPPTAV
-437 GGNSDSR
+437 S
-444 QIPVGGNSDSR
+444 Q
-455 QKVPAMSEIIQGS
+455 IIQGS

-485 GFANRN
+485 GFTNRN
-491 PVNRTITVFEDAV
+491 PVNRTMTVFEDAV
-504 PDVNIV
+504 PEVNIV
-510 APARDTVLDDAMLVE
+510 APARDTVLDDAMLVA

-552 INVPLKRWEGADAP
+552 VNVPLKRWDVADAP

-597 DVDDVSGPNI
+597 DIDDVSGPNI

-660 KSQELTLN
+660 KRHELTLN

-740 LAKQQV
+740 LANQQV

-800 MDTLETSVGAR
+800 MDTLEALEQSAPT
-811 SPRPYTSDLAE
+811 TDIAE
-822 KEDRVTDEFNQLSE
+822 KEDRVSDEFNQLSE

-867 RLNQFAHEHNL
+867 RLNQFAHEHHL
-878 SEMLQATSENLRGGQ
+878 SEMLKATSENLRGGQ

-948 EEVLTQTND
+948 EAVLTQTND
-957 VLVAGQA
+957 ILVAGQA
-964 DAYISNEIVRLQ
+964 NAYISSEIVRLQ

-1098 REQGQTPGL
+1098 REQGRTPGL

-1152 EKALRQGELNEKVL
+1152 EKALRQGELDEEVL

-1223 TLYAK
+1223 TPYAK

>member
-1 MQKPTSSN
+1 MDRQN
-9 RKVKLKDV
+9 V
-17 NTAYENV
+17 NEAYGNLMD
-24 VGRLRTIRRQWRWLT
+24 RLRAIRRQLRWLT
-39 FSEGLLKCLGILA
+39 FSEGLLKCIGILA
-52 LVMAGTLIVLA
+52 LVMAVTVIILA
-63 VSVQLWQ
+63 VSFQLWQ
-70 SPFSRWIRIAIL
+70 SPVSRWIRIAIV

-87 AAVYAVLRTFVLPLR
+87 GAIYAVVRLFVLPLGT
-102 QKLTDAAVASRL
+102 QLTDAGVASRL

-119 EAAFA
+119 GEVFA

-136 KTLEDNRLG
+136 ETLEDNRLG
-145 YAPEFVGHLI
+145 YASEFVEHLI
-155 VQASRDIE
+155 LQASQDIE

-178 RRNAGIA
+178 RRNAGVA
-185 VGGVVLLLATHFL
+185 VGGVVLLLVTHFL

-214 KTLQDDQEYLKNSI
+214 KTLQDDQEYLKKSI
-228 QITKIQPGDIQI
+228 QITKIQPGNIQI
-240 ERGADVNVTA
+240 ERGTDVNVSA
-250 EIGGYLGTPV
+250 EVGGHLGTPV
-260 SLYYRVSD
+260 ALYYRVGA
-268 ENEGQSSV
+268 ENE
-276 KSGTL
+276 
-281 DENPLADQ
+281 DI
-289 QLTTDNH
+289 
-296 TSAEW
+296 SATEW

-306 HPTPMEVGR
+306 NRTPTVAGRSLQVSEVL
-315 GFQGSEISTPY
+315 IPY
-326 RATLENV
+326 SATLENV
-333 VRPLQYYIAVNEVT
+333 TRPLRYYISVREVP
-347 SERYQITISNE
+347 SEQYQITISNE
-358 PIVTQFQ
+358 PVVTQFQ

-370 PSYTQLQS
+370 PAYTQLQP
-378 QTLPANIGDLQVLF
+378 QTLPVNVGALQVLV
-392 GTEVVF
+392 GTEVLLI
-398 AGESNKP
+398 GESNKP
-405 LQKAHIAFDAS
+405 LQKAHIAFDGS
-416 GNVPLEITERQ
+416 GDVPLEIGERL
-427 LQSATTQLPV
+427 LQDTLTQLVEDEQGQQTP
-437 GGNSDSR
+437 SAL
-444 QIPVGGNSDSR
+444 QMIH
-455 QKVPAMSEIIQGS
+455 GS
-468 FIARQ
+468 FVARQ
-473 SENYRIHITDVD
+473 SEKYRIHITDVD
-485 GFANRN
+485 GFTNRD
-491 PVNRTITVFEDAV
+491 PVHQTVTVFEDAV
-504 PDVNIV
+504 PDVTIV
-510 APARDTVLDDAMLVE
+510 APARDAVLDDAMLVE

-532 DYGIQE
+532 DYGIQA
-538 LQLVYRVESEGVEA
+538 LQLVYRVESEGAEEV
-552 INVPLKRWEGADAP
+552 NVPLKRWQGEDAL
-566 SHRSVFVA
+566 SQRSVFVT

-588 TLAYYVQAL
+588 MLAYYVQAL
-597 DVDDVSGPNI
+597 DIDDVSGPNI

-626 VAAEQETEQR
+626 LAAEQETEQR

-678 NQKEIEETA
+678 NQKQIEETA

-694 KETAEEMEQ
+694 NETAEEMEQ

-732 LLRKLSEA
+732 LLQKLSEA
-740 LAKQQV
+740 LAKQQM
-746 DEQESSMAEANLS
+746 DEQERSMAEANLS

-780 QELEAAAKQAKAL
+780 QELEAAVKQAKAL
-793 AERQKQL
+793 AERQKEL
-800 MDTLETSVGAR
+800 MDTLESSGQSAPTN
-811 SPRPYTSDLAE
+811 DLAK

-852 ENAPPQI
+852 ENSPPQI

-867 RLNQFAHEHNL
+867 RLNQFAHEHKL
-878 SEMLQATSENLRGGQ
+878 PEMLETTSENLRGGQ
-893 NREALESGRGA
+893 NSEALESGRGA
-904 EQTLVELAQ
+904 EQTLTELAQ

-948 EEVLTQTND
+948 ERVLTQTND
-957 VLVAGQA
+957 ILTAGQS
-964 DAYISNEIVRLQ
+964 DAYIASEIVRLQ
-976 GLAADE
+976 QLAADE
-982 LSTAESITQ
+982 LSTAESLTH
-991 LSSKLWELGN
+991 LSSKLWDLGN
-1001 RQIQVPP
+1001 RQIEVPP

-1040 KAALA
+1040 RTALA

-1065 GSSGF
+1065 GASGL

-1098 REQGQTPGL
+1098 REQGQTPGV
-1107 EQMMRQL
+1107 EQIMRQL
-1114 AAQQQLIRE
+1114 AAQQQMIRE
-1123 ATERIAERAE
+1123 AAERIAERAE
-1133 QMAQMLGSLED
+1133 QMAQVLGSLED
-1144 VAEEMTEV
+1144 VAGEMAEV
-1152 EKALRQGELNEKVL
+1152 EKSLRQGELDEEVL

-1186 DVGKQRKAEVAERP
+1186 DVGKQRKAEVAEIP

-1213 LLEVVRKLET
+1213 LLEIARKLEAT
-1223 TLYAK
+1223 PYAK

-1234 FQYRKQLLQYFKAL
+1234 FQYREQLRQYFKAL
-1248 SQKTQ
+1248 SQKTR

>member
-1 MQKPTSSN
+1 MDRQN
-9 RKVKLKDV
+9 V
-17 NTAYENV
+17 NVAY
-24 VGRLRTIRRQWRWLT
+24 GDLIDRLRAIRRRWRWLT
-39 FSEGLLKCLGILA
+39 FSEGLLKCIGILA
-52 LVMAGTLIVLA
+52 LVLTGTIIILA
-63 VSVQLWQ
+63 VSFQLWQ
-70 SPFSRWIRIAIL
+70 FPFSRWIRIAIV

-87 AAVYAVLRTFVLPLR
+87 GAIYVIVRSLVLPLR
-102 QKLTDAAVASRL
+102 NKLTDAAVASRL

-119 EAAFA
+119 SETFA

-136 KTLEDNRLG
+136 RTLQDNRLG
-145 YAPEFVGHLI
+145 YAPEFVEHLVI
-155 VQASRDIE
+155 QASRDME
-163 QVQHKRVFQPEFRKI
+163 QVQHKRVFQSEFRRI
-178 RRNAGIA
+178 RRSAGVA
-185 VGGVVLLLATHFL
+185 VGGVLLLLVTYFL
-198 LPTAFTGFAQ
+198 LPTTFTGFAQ

-214 KTLQDDQEYLKNSI
+214 KTLQDDQEYLKKSI
-228 QITKIQPGDIQI
+228 QITTVQPGNIQI
-240 ERGADVNVTA
+240 ERGTDVNVTA
-250 EIGGYLGTPV
+250 EVGGHLGAPV
-260 SLYYRVSD
+260 ELYYRVG
-268 ENEGQSSV
+268 EIRIQSSNR
-276 KSGTL
+276 L
-281 DENPLADQ
+281 PQ
-289 QLTTDNH
+289 
-296 TSAEW
+296 AEW

-306 HPTPMEVGR
+306 HHRPADTGR
-315 GFQGSEISTPY
+315 SLQVSELSRFPY
-326 RATLENV
+326 SATLENV
-333 VRPLQYYIAVNEVT
+333 TRPLQYYVSVKEVT
-347 SERYQITISNE
+347 SEQYQITISNE
-358 PIVTQFQ
+358 PVVTQFQ
-365 YRLNY
+365 YRLN
-370 PSYTQLQS
+370 PPVYTQLQP
-378 QTLPANIGDLQVLF
+378 QTLPVNVGDIQVLF
-392 GTEVVF
+392 GTEIVF
-398 AGESNKP
+398 TGESNKS
-405 LQKAHIAFDAS
+405 LQRAHIAFEAS
-416 GNVPLEITERQ
+416 DDVLLAVKEGELRGSI
-427 LQSATTQLPV
+427 TQLPV
-437 GGNSDSR
+437 EGDSDS
-444 QIPVGGNSDSR
+444 Q
-455 QKVPAMSEIIQGS
+455 QKVLSTPQIIHGS
-468 FIARQ
+468 FVARQ
-473 SENYRIHITDVD
+473 SENYRIYITDVD
-485 GFANRN
+485 GFTNRD
-491 PVNRTITVFEDAV
+491 PVNWTITVLEDAA
-504 PDVNIV
+504 PDVAIV

-538 LQLVYRVESEGVEA
+538 LRLVYRVESEGAEEV
-552 INVPLKRWEGADAP
+552 NVPLKRWTVEDAL
-566 SHRSVFVA
+566 SQRSVFVA
-574 YTWDVDRI
+574 YTWDVDRV

-597 DVDDVSGPNI
+597 DIDDVSGPNI
-607 GKSHTYTL
+607 GKSHTFTL

-626 VAAEQETEQR
+626 VATEQETEQR

-678 NQKEIEETA
+678 NQKQIEETA

-708 AETIEKYQELQDLM
+708 TETIEKYQELQELM

-732 LLRKLSEA
+732 LLQKLSEA
-740 LAKQQV
+740 LAKQQMN
-746 DEQESSMAEANLS
+746 EQERSMAEANLS

-793 AERQKQL
+793 AEQQKQL
-800 MDTLETSVGAR
+800 MDTLESLEQSA
-811 SPRPYTSDLAE
+811 PTSDLAE
-822 KEDRVTDEFNQLSE
+822 KEDRVADEFSQLSE

-843 KMGELARNQ
+843 KMGELARNN

-867 RLNQFAHEHNL
+867 RLNQFAHEYKL
-878 SEMLQATSENLRGGQ
+878 PEMLAVTSKNLRSGQ
-893 NREALESGRGA
+893 NSEALESGRGA
-904 EQTLVELAQ
+904 EQTLSELAQ

-928 ETLTALQEAVES
+928 ETLTALQEAVAS
-940 GLYLSHLH
+940 GLHLSHLH
-948 EEVLTQTND
+948 ENVLTQTND
-957 VLVAGQA
+957 ILTAGQS
-964 DAYISNEIVRLQ
+964 DAYISSEILRLQ
-976 GLAADE
+976 QLAADE

-1008 EAIFHLNAS
+1008 EAMFHLNAS

-1028 EDRQPS
+1028 EDRRPS

-1065 GSSGF
+1065 GASGL

-1098 REQGQTPGL
+1098 REQGRTPGL

-1114 AAQQQLIRE
+1114 AAQQQMIRE

-1152 EKALRQGELNEKVL
+1152 EKALRQGELDEEVL

-1213 LLEVVRKLET
+1213 LLEIVRKLET
-1223 TLYAK
+1223 TPYAK

-1234 FQYRKQLLQYFKAL
+1234 FQYREQLRQYFKAL

>member
-1 MQKPTSSN
+1 MHKPTSPN
-9 RKVKLKDV
+9 RKVKLNDV
-17 NTAYENV
+17 NAAYGNLID
-24 VGRLRTIRRQWRWLT
+24 RLRAIRRQWRWLT
-39 FSEGLLKCLGILA
+39 FSEGLLKCIGILA
-52 LVMAGTLIVLA
+52 LVMAGTLIILA
-63 VSVQLWQ
+63 MSFQLWQ
-70 SPFSRWIRIAIL
+70 FPFSRWIRIAII

-87 AAVYAVLRTFVLPLR
+87 GAVYAVIRTFVLPLCN
-102 QKLTDAAVASRL
+102 KLTDAAVASRL

-124 AENRILSAVQLW
+124 AENRVLSAVQLW
-136 KTLEDNRLG
+136 KTLENNRLG
-145 YAPEFVGHLI
+145 YAPEFVEHLI
-155 VQASRDIE
+155 VQASRDME
-163 QVQHKRVFQPEFRKI
+163 QVQHRRVFQPEFRKI
-178 RRNAGIA
+178 RRNAGVA
-185 VGGVVLLLATHFL
+185 VGGVVLLLVIHFL

-214 KTLQDDQEYLKNSI
+214 KTLQDDQEYLKKSI
-228 QITKIQPGDIQI
+228 QITKIQPGNIQI
-240 ERGADVNVTA
+240 ERGTDVNVTA
-250 EIGGYLGTPV
+250 EVGGHLGAPV
-260 SLYYRVSD
+260 VLYYRVAD
-268 ENEGQSSV
+268 ESETIGFHHQLVKKPSILDSGLDFTENHRETKSNGDRIQSF
-276 KSGTL
+276 KK
-281 DENPLADQ
+281 
-289 QLTTDNH
+289 
-296 TSAEW
+296 W
-301 QSLPM
+301 QSLSMPRM
-306 HPTPMEVGR
+306 STDAGR
-315 GFQGSEISTPY
+315 SLQVSEISLPY
-326 RATLENV
+326 SATLENV
-333 VRPLQYYIAVNEVT
+333 TRPLQYYISVKEVT
-347 SERYQITISNE
+347 SEQYQITISNE

-370 PSYTQLQS
+370 PAYTQLQS
-378 QTLPANIGDLQVLF
+378 QTLPANVGDIQVLF

-398 AGESNKP
+398 TGESNKP
-405 LQKAHIAFDAS
+405 LQKAHIALDAS
-416 GNVPLEITERQ
+416 GDVPLEIRERQ
-427 LQSATTQLPV
+427 LQGAITQLMKDEQEAP
-437 GGNSDSR
+437 STP
-444 QIPVGGNSDSR
+444 Q
-455 QKVPAMSEIIQGS
+455 IIQGS
-468 FIARQ
+468 FVARQ
-473 SENYRIHITDVD
+473 SENYRIYITDVD
-485 GFANRN
+485 GFMNRD
-491 PVNRTITVFEDAV
+491 PVNRTITVLEDAA
-504 PDVNIV
+504 PDVAIV

-538 LQLVYRVESEGVEA
+538 LQLVYRVESEGAEEV
-552 INVPLKRWEGADAP
+552 NVPLKRWEVEGAR

-582 GMFPGE
+582 GIFPGE

-597 DVDDVSGPNI
+597 DIDDVSGPNI

-626 VAAEQETEQR
+626 LATEQETEQR

-660 KSQELTLN
+660 KSQGLTLN

-678 NQKEIEETA
+678 NQKQIEETA
-687 KQLIENM
+687 KQLIEDM

-740 LAKQQV
+740 LAKQEI
-746 DEQESSMAEANLS
+746 DEQERSMAEANLS

-771 SLYEQILLE
+771 SLYEQILLQ

-793 AERQKQL
+793 AEQQKQL
-800 MDTLETSVGAR
+800 MDTLESSEQSA
-811 SPRPYTSDLAE
+811 PTSDLAQ
-822 KEDRVTDEFNQLSE
+822 KEDRVADEFKQLSG

-843 KMGELARNQ
+843 KMGELAQNN

-867 RLNQFAHEHNL
+867 RLNQFAHEHKL
-878 SEMLQATSENLRGGQ
+878 SEMLDATSENLRGGQ
-893 NREALESGRGA
+893 NSEALESGRDA
-904 EQTLVELAQ
+904 EQTLTELAQ

-940 GLYLSHLH
+940 GLHLSHLH
-948 EEVLTQTND
+948 EKVLTQTND
-957 VLVAGQA
+957 ILVAGQS
-964 DAYISNEIVRLQ
+964 DAYISSEIVRLQ
-976 GLAADE
+976 QLAADE

-1001 RQIQVPP
+1001 RQIEVPP
-1008 EAIFHLNAS
+1008 EAIWHLNAS

-1040 KAALA
+1040 RSALA
-1045 DLNQAVFELLEAM
+1045 DLNQAIFELLEAM

-1065 GSSGF
+1065 GASGF
-1070 ENMMEQLQQLAESQ
+1070 ENMMEQLQQLAENQ
-1084 EQLNQMAQNLNQQM
+1084 EQLNEMAQNLNRQM
-1098 REQGQTPGL
+1098 REQGRTPGL

-1133 QMAQMLGSLED
+1133 QMAQMLGSLEG

-1152 EKALRQGELNEKVL
+1152 EKSLRQGELDEDVL

-1186 DVGKQRKAEVAERP
+1186 DVGKQRKAEVAKKP
-1200 ETPAQE
+1200 ETSAQE
-1206 VPPLHPE
+1206 IPPLHPE

-1223 TLYAK
+1223 TPNAK

>member
-1 MQKPTSSN
+1 MHKSTSSN
-9 RKVKLKDV
+9 RKVKLKNV
-17 NTAYENV
+17 NEAYGNLID
-24 VGRLRTIRRQWRWLT
+24 RLHAVRRQWQWLT

-52 LVMAGTLIVLA
+52 LVMTGTLVILD
-63 VSVQLWQ
+63 VSFQLLQ
-70 SPFSRWIRIAIL
+70 FPLSRWIRIAII

-87 AAVYAVLRTFVLPLR
+87 AAVYAVIRTFVLPLFH
-102 QKLTDAAVASRL
+102 KLTDAAVAERL

-119 EAAFA
+119 EASFA
-124 AENRILSAVQLW
+124 AENRILSAIQLR
-136 KTLEDNRLG
+136 KNLTDNPLG
-145 YAPEFVGHLI
+145 YAPEFIEHLI
-155 VQASRDIE
+155 VQASRDVE
-163 QVQHKRVFQPEFRKI
+163 QVQPKRVFQKEFQKI

-185 VGGVVLLLATHFL
+185 VVGVVLLWGTHLLLPSAFMGFARTFET
-198 LPTAFTGFAQ
+198 LPTA
-208 AFQTLP
+208 
-214 KTLQDDQEYLKNSI
+214 LQENSEYLKDSI
-228 QITKIQPGDIQI
+228 QITEIQPGTTQI
-240 ERGADVNVTA
+240 ERGKDVNITA
-250 EIGGYLGTPV
+250 EVNGHFDAPV
-260 SLYYRVSD
+260 SLYYRVGSRD
-268 ENEGQSSV
+268 EMAP
-276 KSGTL
+276 T
-281 DENPLADQ
+281 
-289 QLTTDNH
+289 
-296 TSAEW
+296 AEW

-306 HPTPMEVGR
+306 QPNPIDPGHSLQT
-315 GFQGSEISTPY
+315 SEILSPY
-326 RATLENV
+326 SAILENV
-333 VRPLQYYIAVNEVT
+333 TRPLQYYISVEAVT
-347 SERYQITISNE
+347 SEHYQITISNE
-358 PIVTQFQ
+358 PIITQFQ

-370 PSYTQLQS
+370 PPYTQLQS
-378 QTLPANIGDLQVLF
+378 QTLPANVGNIQVLL
-392 GTEVVF
+392 GTEIVF
-398 AGESNKP
+398 TAESNKV
-405 LQKAHIAFDAS
+405 LQKARLAFEES
-416 GNVPLEITERQ
+416 GNVELEITERQ
-427 LQSATTQLPV
+427 AQDAITQLREDEQVQEVPTTP
-437 GGNSDSR
+437 
-444 QIPVGGNSDSR
+444 QIIRGAFVA
-455 QKVPAMSEIIQGS
+455 Q
-468 FIARQ
+468 Q
-473 SENYRIHITDVD
+473 SENYRIYVTDVE
-485 GFANRN
+485 GFTNRD
-491 PVNRTITVFEDAV
+491 PVNYTITVLEDAT
-504 PDVNIV
+504 PDVVIV

-538 LQLVYRVESEGVEA
+538 LQLVYRVENEGTEA
-552 INVPLKRWEGADAP
+552 VNVPLKRWEVEDAL

-582 GMFPGE
+582 SIFPGE

-597 DVDDVSGPNI
+597 DIDNVSGPNI

-678 NQKEIEETA
+678 NQKQIEETA
-687 KQLIENM
+687 KQLIEDM
-694 KETAEEMEQ
+694 KETAEDMEQ

-708 AETIEKYQELQDLM
+708 TETIEKYQELQDLM
-722 EKALSEEHKE
+722 EQALSEEHKE

-740 LAKQQV
+740 LAKQEV
-746 DEQESSMAEANLS
+746 DEQERSMAEANLS

-771 SLYEQILLE
+771 SLYEQILLQ

-793 AERQKQL
+793 AEQQKQL
-800 MDTLETSVGAR
+800 MDTLESSEQSTPTR
-811 SPRPYTSDLAE
+811 DLAE
-822 KEDRVTDEFNQLSE
+822 KEDRVGDEFNQLSG

-843 KMGELARNQ
+843 KMGELARNS
-852 ENAPPQI
+852 ENPPPQI
-859 ERLADEII
+859 ERLGDEII
-867 RLNQFAHEHNL
+867 RLNQFAHEHKL
-878 SEMLQATSENLRGGQ
+878 PEMLEATSENLRGGQ
-893 NREALESGRGA
+893 KNEALESGRDA
-904 EQTLVELAQ
+904 EQTLIELAQ
-913 GLDNALAF
+913 GLDNAMAF

-940 GLYLSHLH
+940 GLHLSHLH
-948 EEVLTQTND
+948 EKTFTETNDILTTVQTN
-957 VLVAGQA
+957 
-964 DAYISNEIVRLQ
+964 AYIPSEIVRLQ
-976 GLAADE
+976 QLAADE
-982 LSTAESITQ
+982 LSAAESITQ
-991 LSSKLWELGN
+991 LSNKLWELGN
-1001 RQIQVPP
+1001 RQIEVPP
-1008 EAIFHLNAS
+1008 EAIWHLNAS

-1040 KAALA
+1040 RTALA
-1045 DLNQAVFELLEAM
+1045 DLNQAIFELLEVM

-1065 GSSGF
+1065 GASGF

-1084 EQLNQMAQNLNQQM
+1084 EQLNEMAQNLNQQL

-1152 EKALRQGELNEKVL
+1152 EKSLRQGELNEEVL

-1186 DVGKQRKAEVAERP
+1186 DVGKQRKAEVAKRS

-1213 LLEVVRKLET
+1213 LLEIVRKLET
-1223 TLYAK
+1223 TPYAK

-1234 FQYRKQLLQYFKAL
+1234 FQYREQLRKYFKAL